1 MHGFIEHKY
10 LVDRGLERLS
20 NRFLLEGSEL
30 SINWPAVASFVI
42 YSSIFIIVYPITFTF
57 SILIDIL
64 YYVPLLLFYLIK
76 TGLKVIYWPISWLA
90 IFEPLYIY
98 LSFAILI
105 GLFAGLILYGISEV
119 IQACLDK
126 VSTYFGASVPLY
138 RRTGPTAAAQTSLL
152 MMKQKSSEFGDSYI
166 HDWMDIGDE
175 HWAMGSGLGSGS
187 GSGSGSGT
195 GTDYYHPRRT
205 DGTSEEEEEDETR
218 RRRNLQAKKS
228 RVLWRSPPAWELAL
242 FPLSRMEE
250 LDRDEPNYDSEEEEG
265 E

>member
-1 MHGFIEHKY
+1 MAGHI
-10 LVDRGLERLS
+10 RGKHDVPLQDLSIPPLSFNRHSFNLHNHILS
-20 NRFLLEGSEL
+20 NHFTP
-30 SINWPAVASFVI
+30 IN
-42 YSSIFIIVYPITFTF
+42 
-57 SILIDIL
+57 
-64 YYVPLLLFYLIK
+64 K
-76 TGLKVIYWPISWLA
+76 NKK
-90 IFEPLYIY
+90 PLYIY

-166 HDWMDIGDE
+166 HDWMDIEDE
-175 HWAMGSGLGSGS
+175 HWAMGSGS

-195 GTDYYHPRRT
+195 GTDYHHHRRT